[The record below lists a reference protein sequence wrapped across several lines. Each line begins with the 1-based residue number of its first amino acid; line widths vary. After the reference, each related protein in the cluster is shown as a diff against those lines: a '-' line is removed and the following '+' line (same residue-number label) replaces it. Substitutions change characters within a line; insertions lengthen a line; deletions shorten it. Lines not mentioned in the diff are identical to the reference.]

1 MRSGDGYQVDPDEV
15 DKVVRTMFGQIDE
28 FGGLCRQFGQLVPP
42 VKAFGLVASPAAIA
56 AMSTHE
62 LIQRALEAL
71 AMVLN
76 HATQNVQTAMNN
88 YRATDGGGASGL
100 NALASAHTTPG
111 GLIQRLQSTGL
122 GAGGIHS
129 YLQDQG
135 HQVGAGVAEVHVGSN
150 LSEVRLR
157 PGDLVTTADFTA
169 TVGADGRLYANGQPV
184 QAAAGQEARVY
195 RTMPTGPS
203 VNEKA

>member
-1 MRSGDGYQVDPDEV
+1 MRSGNGYQVDPDEV
-15 DKVVRTMFGQIDE
+15 DKVVRTMFGQLDE
-28 FGGLCRQFGQLVPP
+28 LGGLCRQFGQLVPP

-62 LIQRALEAL
+62 LIQRGLDALE
-71 AMVLN
+71 MVLDQ
-76 HATQNVQTAMNN
+76 ATRNVQTAMNN
-88 YRATDGGGASGL
+88 YRATDSGGASRIGNVAGL
-100 NALASAHTTPG
+100 L
-111 GLIQRLQSTGL
+111 QRLQSTGL

-129 YLQDQG
+129 YLQDQR

-169 TVGADGRLYANGQPV
+169 TVGADGRLYAGGQPV

-203 VNEKA
+203 LR

>member
-1 MRSGDGYQVDPDEV
+1 MKSANGYQVDPDEV
-15 DKVVRTMFGQIDE
+15 DKVVRDMFGHLDE
-28 FGGLCRQFGQLVPP
+28 LGGLFRQFGQLAPP

-71 AMVLN
+71 EMVLDS
-76 HATQNVQTAMNN
+76 ATQNVQTAMNN
-88 YRATDGGGASGL
+88 YRATDSGGGSGISSTTSGL
-100 NALASAHTTPG
+100 NAVT
-111 GLIQRLQSTGL
+111 GLVQRLQSTGL
-122 GAGGIHS
+122 GARGIHS
-129 YLQDQG
+129 YLQEQG

-184 QAAAGQEARVY
+184 QAATGQEARVY

-203 VNEKA
+203 VR